1 MIATSIRSLKAE
13 MPSSVVIPTDSVV
26 LEGELE
32 LPPGTTG
39 VVVFAHGTGS
49 GRHSPRNQFVA
60 RTLRE
65 AGIGTLLLDLLTSE
79 EEKEDNHTGLFR
91 FDIEMLAKRL
101 IDVTRWVE
109 KQPGTQNLK
118 VGYFG
123 SSSGAGAALM
133 AAAELGDQ
141 VVAIVSRG
149 GRPDLAHE
157 ALSKV
162 KSPTLLIVGGY
173 DDEVIGMNDDAYGLL
188 HCPKDFRIVPGATH
202 LFEEPGKLEQVAELS
217 AQWFAQHLNI
227 PVMEQK
233 HEEEYQL

>member
-1 MIATSIRSLKAE
+1 

-32 LPPGTTG
+32 LPRHTRG
-39 VVVFAHGTGS
+39 VVVFAHGSGS

-60 RTLRE
+60 RMLRE

-79 EEKEDNHTGLFR
+79 EEKQDNLTGLFR
-91 FDIEMLAKRL
+91 FDVEMLAKRL
-101 IDVTRWVE
+101 VDVTHWLT
-109 KQPGTQNLK
+109 KQARTRKLK
-118 VGYFG
+118 VCFFG
-123 SSSGAGAALM
+123 SSTGAGAALL

-157 ALSKV
+157 TLSMV

-173 DDEVIGMNDDAYGLL
+173 DEVVISMNDDAYGKL

-217 AQWFAQHLNI
+217 AQWFAKHLNI
-227 PVMEQK
+227 SATEQK
-233 HEEEYQL
+233 HEEKYHL